1 MNDEVPVLSAARYEV
16 NVTEDTETGTSLLGV
31 SATDLDIGENAELT
45 FSVAGGVVSVDG
57 ESGEVELVRELDHE
71 EASTLEIEV

>member
-1 MNDEVPVLSAARYEV
+1 MFSVTRYEV

-45 FSVAGGVVSVDG
+45 FSVTGGVVSVGG
-57 ESGEVELVRELDHE
+57 ESGEVELVRGLDHE
-71 EASTLEIEV
+71 EASTREIEV

>member
-1 MNDEVPVLSAARYEV
+1 MFSVERYEV

-45 FSVAGGVVSVDG
+45 FSVTGGVVSVGG
-57 ESGEVELVRELDHE
+57 ESGEVELVRGLDHE